1 MIEIAGVSWMK
12 KLEKMSDSL
21 ITTLIAGGTGL
32 ISSLITIYW
41 LKPKID
47 RKFHIFQ
54 LEENYKHEQAKKIK
68 EIIGQYKSQLLN
80 SAEHLHSRLKNYSK
94 NCSEN
99 WLEVNGDYHTNHYYI
114 DTMVYRFLNF
124 FAYIKLVEDNLEYL
138 DTTNSE
144 NDDMEMI
151 RYFRIFADVISD
163 VDLFKGSDYDANNQ
177 SDHIFRNR
185 FEQYYECL
193 IQEKKIISFNLFED
207 RKDEL
212 IEYIQP
218 IYMFFDGMNKTEP
231 RYRLERLKCFH
242 CILISFLNHFGYD
255 FQETKLTKVQKLKKL
270 LGPLKFESGL
280 KIIIKKYKLKGSK
293 QLTELVIDNYK

>member
-1 MIEIAGVSWMK
+1 
-12 KLEKMSDSL
+12 MSDSL

-32 ISSLITIYW
+32 ISSLITVYW

-47 RKFHIFQ
+47 KKFHIFQ

-94 NCSEN
+94 NCDEN
-99 WLEVNGDYHTNHYYI
+99 WLEVNGDYHTNHYYM

-185 FEQYYECL
+185 FGQYYECL
-193 IQEKKIISFNLFED
+193 IQEKEIISFNLFED

-242 CILISFLNHFGYD
+242 CILMSFLNHFGYD
-255 FQETKLTKVQKLKKL
+255 FQETKLTKVQKLKKM

-280 KIIIKKYKLKGSK
+280 KNIIKKYKLKESK
-293 QLTELVIDNYK
+293 QQAELIIDNYK